1 MTNARFFATAALT
14 ALALTG
20 CGGPSRGD
28 AYLHALA
35 EARRDHHDGRF
46 ELAASKYDEAAK
58 TAKLPRDAVYAR
70 YEAALARASEV
81 IDAVRRGVVPAVDIA
96 ADLGQALTATEQ
108 LAGEARALRSSSG
121 GEPIRSALIDEL
133 ERAGRALEMVQH
145 GCGLLVTARGREHD
159 PEALTAIKRGY
170 LNLVH
175 VREEIARQAA
185 AAAAIP
191 VTIPRFLTRRPAE

>member
-1 MTNARFFATAALT
+1 MPGITQLIVLAV
-14 ALALTG
+14 LAL
-20 CGGPSRGD
+20 
-28 AYLHALA
+28 L
-35 EARRDHHDGRF
+35 
-46 ELAASKYDEAAK
+46 LAAMVTLAWRVVRWSVR
-58 TAKLPRDAVYAR
+58 TRSVVGFRSAVADLSTR
-70 YEAALARASEV
+70 SEAALARASEV
-81 IDAVRRGVVPAVDIA
+81 IDAVRRGAAPAVDIA

-121 GEPIRSALIDEL
+121 GEAIRSALIDEL

-145 GCGLLVTARGREHD
+145 GCGLLITARGREHD

-175 VREEIARQAA
+175 VREGIARQAA

>member
-1 MTNARFFATAALT
+1 MPGITQLIVLAVLVVLLAAMVTLAWRVVRWSVRTRSVVAFRSAVSDLT
-14 ALALTG
+14 ARSQATI
-20 CGGPSRGD
+20 D
-28 AYLHALA
+28 KAA
-35 EARRDHHDGRF
+35 EA
-46 ELAASKYDEAAK
+46 
-58 TAKLPRDAVYAR
+58 
-70 YEAALARASEV
+70 

-108 LAGEARALRSSSG
+108 LAGEARALRSASG
-121 GEPIRSALIDEL
+121 GEAIRSALIDEL

-145 GCGLLVTARGREHD
+145 GCGLLITARGREHD

-175 VREEIARQAA
+175 VREGIARQAA